1 MPEWRFW
8 ILVLSSLVTRKRKTS
23 PEVAVGVV
31 IPPDPLDEDHL
42 LPEEVLCRRHRLPR
56 PLEPVRVRLLRH
68 RSRHHRRPR
77 HRRRLLPREGVG
89 RQRRRHRHRR
99 GRRPRQE
106 RGGRRVE
113 GVAALAPVQLLV
125 AVRALQ
131 LVRRRGRDGIGRGRR
146 GLRLRGGRPL
156 LLLLLVLLVLHHLD
170 ALDGRLVELREGRGA
185 ELERRPEVSLLLRR
199 LEALEL
205 VIRCQEWEGIAIDR
219 AAGLA

>member
-1 MPEWRFW
+1 ME
-8 ILVLSSLVTRKRKTS
+8 ILDIGFVVACHSKRKTS

-42 LPEEVLCRRHRLPR
+42 LAEEVLCRRHRLPR
-56 PLEPVRVRLLRH
+56 PLEPVGVRLLRH
-68 RSRHHRRPR
+68 RGRGRHHRRPR

-131 LVRRRGRDGIGRGRR
+131 RVRRSRGRDWVWRGRR
-146 GLRLRGGRPL
+146 GLRLRGGRP

-205 VIRCQEWEGIAIDR
+205 VI
-219 AAGLA
+219 